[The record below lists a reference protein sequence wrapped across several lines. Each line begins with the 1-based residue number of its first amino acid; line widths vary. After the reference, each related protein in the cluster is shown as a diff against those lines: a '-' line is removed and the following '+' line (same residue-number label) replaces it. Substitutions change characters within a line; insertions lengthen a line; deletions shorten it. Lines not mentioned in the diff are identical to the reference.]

1 MASIVE
7 VIAEATQNEEL
18 AYRVYEAIRP
28 RRLTEI
34 EDEIYND
41 EESEIIWKQW
51 LDWVMTERI

>member
-1 MASIVE
+1 MVSIVE
-7 VIAEATQNEEL
+7 SIAEATQNEEL

-41 EESEIIWKQW
+41 EESEII
-51 LDWVMTERI
+51 